1 MTPRTISNQMMINLN
16 DDDIKNYKATMGIS
30 KEYNGLLRK
39 LADIEFPDEME
50 FPTPPPLNDA
60 ADVDFEVGDELY
72 DELYDDSQS
81 ESESDDENSDT
92 DDTETEEED

>member
-1 MTPRTISNQMMINLN
+1 MMINLN

-72 DELYDDSQS
+72 DDSQS
-81 ESESDDENSDT
+81 ESESDDENMDT
-92 DDTETEEED
+92 DDPETEEED